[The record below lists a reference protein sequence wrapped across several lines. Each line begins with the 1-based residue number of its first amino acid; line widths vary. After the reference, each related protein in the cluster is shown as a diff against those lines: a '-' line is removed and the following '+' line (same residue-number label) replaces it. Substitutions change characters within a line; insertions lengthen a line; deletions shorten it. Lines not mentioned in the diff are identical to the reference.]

1 MSIYLNKINDFNKL
15 NKIVKSIDGYNNPS
29 TAIKITKNLINE
41 MMKNIKDKYKLDPY
55 YKTLP
60 DNVRLIIDTVKK
72 T

>member
-1 MSIYLNKINDFNKL
+1 VVDSSSEDEA
-15 NKIVKSIDGYNNPS
+15 
-29 TAIKITKNLINE
+29 T
-41 MMKNIKDKYKLDPY
+41 KDKYKLDPY